1 MSIKNPIGKVISQIQ
16 LKRIMKII
24 GNIAFAIVLVV
35 FGCVVLFSIL
45 NKVANSNPTIADHQI
60 YDVLGGSMEPT
71 IHKGSIVLVKH
82 IDSANLAVK
91 NVITFKDS
99 NNEIVSH
106 RIVAI
111 NGSGKT
117 LSFTTRGDANN
128 ANDNNPVP
136 AENVIGKVGVSIPY
150 VGYIIN
156 FTQTK
161 AGLLVLIIIPG
172 VLIIVLETLN
182 LFKQIILLDRKKQAQ
197 IHTEMNERSDS
208 AFEKRGDAIL

>member
-16 LKRIMKII
+16 LKRIMKIS
-24 GNIAFAIVLVV
+24 GNTAFAIVLVL
-35 FGCVVLFSIL
+35 FGGIALFSIL
-45 NKVANSNPTIADHQI
+45 NKVAGSNPTIAGHQI

-82 IDSANLAVK
+82 IDPANLAVK
-91 NVITFKDS
+91 NVITFKGS

-106 RIVAI
+106 RIVAV
-111 NGSGKT
+111 NRGKELT
-117 LSFTTRGDANN
+117 FTTRGDANN
-128 ANDNNPVP
+128 GNDINLVP
-136 AENVIGKVGVSIPY
+136 AENVIGEAGVSIPY

-172 VLIIVLETLN
+172 VLIIALETLN
-182 LFKQIILLDRKKQAQ
+182 LIKQIILLDRKKQAQ
-197 IHTEMNERSDS
+197 IQAEMKAKLDNAFDER
-208 AFEKRGDAIL
+208 GNAIV